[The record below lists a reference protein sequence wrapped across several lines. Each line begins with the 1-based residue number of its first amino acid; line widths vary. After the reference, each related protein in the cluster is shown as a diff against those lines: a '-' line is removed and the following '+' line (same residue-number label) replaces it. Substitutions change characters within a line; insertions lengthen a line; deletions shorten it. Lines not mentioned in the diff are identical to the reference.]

1 MISKKITKSIQSFF
15 KIWGYKIIPLDDK
28 NKGDNVINAEF
39 EEIYEECKEFTMT
52 SIERMYALHKAVEY
66 IVKAKIPGDFVE
78 CGVWR
83 GGSAMIMTYTLLQ
96 MKEIN
101 RKIYLYDTYEGMS
114 EPTREDKKISSDTLA
129 VDKWKSKQKEQHN
142 EWCFASLKEVKSNLF
157 STGYP
162 KKNLVFLKGKVE
174 NTIPK
179 IMPSKIAL
187 LRLDTDWYESTKH
200 ELKHLFPVLTKHGV
214 LILDDYGSWAGAKKA
229 VDEYFK
235 NKSILLNRIDSTGRV
250 GIKTE

>member
-1 MISKKITKSIQSFF
+1 VT
-15 KIWGYKIIPLDDK
+15 
-28 NKGDNVINAEF
+28 
-39 EEIYEECKEFTMT
+39 
-52 SIERMYALHKAVEY
+52 YAA
-66 IVKAKIPGDFVE
+66 
-78 CGVWR
+78 
-83 GGSAMIMTYTLLQ
+83 
-96 MKEIN
+96 
-101 RKIYLYDTYEGMS
+101 
-114 EPTREDKKISSDTLA
+114 LA

-142 EWCFASLKEVKSNLF
+142 EWCFASLEEVKSNLF

-162 KKNLVFLKGKVE
+162 QKNLVFLKGKAE

-187 LRLDTDWYESTKH
+187 LRLDTDWYQSTKH

-250 GIKTE
+250 GIKIE

>member
-1 MISKKITKSIQSFF
+1 
-15 KIWGYKIIPLDDK
+15 
-28 NKGDNVINAEF
+28 
-39 EEIYEECKEFTMT
+39 
-52 SIERMYALHKAVEY
+52 MYALYKAVEY

-78 CGVWR
+78 CGVYK

-114 EPTREDKKISSDTLA
+114 EPTEEDKKISSDNLA

-142 EWCFASLKEVKSNLF
+142 EWCFASLREVKNNLF

-162 KKNLVFLKGKVE
+162 QKNLVFLKGKVE

-200 ELKHLFPVLTKHGV
+200 ELKHLFPVLTRHGV

-250 GIKTE
+250 GIKIE